1 MAKLLALAYPLAV
14 FTLFFFTFFAFLTF
28 FHLNLTQIQAL
39 NNKNNPKHPF
49 QKGEEL
55 LFTRNPNTKKESSA
69 LTGHAEFIYYITA

>member
-1 MAKLLALAYPLAV
+1 MAKLPALAYPLAV
-14 FTLFFFTFFAFLTF
+14 FTFFTLFLPFLTF

-49 QKGEEL
+49 QKGEGL

-69 LTGHAEFIYYITA
+69 LTGYAEFIYYIAA

>member
-14 FTLFFFTFFAFLTF
+14 FTLFLPFLTF

-49 QKGEEL
+49 QKGEGA
-55 LFTRNPNTKKESSA
+55 TIYKKSK
-69 LTGHAEFIYYITA
+69 HKKQIITADRTC

>member
-14 FTLFFFTFFAFLTF
+14 FTLFYLFFPFLTF

-49 QKGEEL
+49 KRGRGYYLQEIQTQKKNHQ
-55 LFTRNPNTKKESSA
+55 R
-69 LTGHAEFIYYITA
+69 

>member
-14 FTLFFFTFFAFLTF
+14 FTLFFYLFLPFLTF

-49 QKGEEL
+49 QKGEGA
-55 LFTRNPNTKKESSA
+55 TIYKKSK
-69 LTGHAEFIYYITA
+69 HKKQIITADRTC